1 MAARPLVTVYN
12 EKYEATE
19 SQLKLPAVF
28 EAPIRPDIVSF
39 IHDQVRRNKRQ
50 AHAVAE
56 LAGSFIIFYVLH
68 YLVLFFMCYF
78 QASSILLNHGE
89 QDVPSPVFLVCVVA
103 VPTVPD
109 RELLETCAVEDTCSL
124 P

>member
-56 LAGSFIIFYVLH
+56 LAGSFKIFSMCFIILFYFLCVI
-68 YLVLFFMCYF
+68 FR
-78 QASSILLNHGE
+78 QAA
-89 QDVPSPVFLVCVVA
+89 FC
-103 VPTVPD
+103 
-109 RELLETCAVEDTCSL
+109 
-124 P
+124 